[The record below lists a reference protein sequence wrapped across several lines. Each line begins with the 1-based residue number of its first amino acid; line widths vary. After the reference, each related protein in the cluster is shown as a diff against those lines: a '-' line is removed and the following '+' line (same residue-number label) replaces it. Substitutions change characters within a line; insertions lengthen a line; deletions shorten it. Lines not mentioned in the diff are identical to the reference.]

1 MADVLDRIRAECRE
15 VAESARFVHVER
27 DRIAP
32 YAREIWA
39 SAPERP
45 VYDKALH
52 FCGLAEDVVAYTVT
66 LDSVNFG
73 SGYFPH
79 VAKRPG
85 ASGYGT
91 VARAL
96 TDRFESEGAVDAAWL
111 AAATPG
117 DCARIFG
124 QSEADEPVAE
134 LMSLFARAWND
145 LGRDLL
151 CRFDGSFTRLVESA
165 NESASR
171 LVAELM
177 HQPLFR
183 DVATYRGRAVSFFKR
198 AQIVASDLALAL
210 DAKDWGRFRDLDR
223 LTIFADNLVPHV
235 LRSDGLLTY
244 DKDLADRI
252 ERGELIAAGSE
263 EEVEIRAC
271 SVQAVELMTA
281 ALRDRGATARDLDI
295 ALWNRGRLAA
305 YKAVPRHRTRT
316 TDY

>member
-1 MADVLDRIRAECRE
+1 MADVFDRIRAECQE

-32 YAREIWA
+32 YAREIWVH
-39 SAPERP
+39 APERP
-45 VYDKALH
+45 AYDTDLH
-52 FCGLAEDVVAYTVT
+52 FCGPAEDVVAYTVT

-79 VAKRPG
+79 LAKRPG
-85 ASGYGT
+85 TSGYGT

-96 TDRFESEGAVDAAWL
+96 TDRFESEGPFDAAWL
-111 AAATPG
+111 ADATPD

-124 QSEADEPVAE
+124 QSQAVEPVAE

-165 NESASR
+165 GESASR
-171 LVAELM
+171 LVAELA

-183 DVATYRGRAVSFFKR
+183 DVTGYRGRAVPFFKR
-198 AQIVASDLALAL
+198 AQILASDLALAL
-210 DAKDWGRFRDLDR
+210 DEQDWGRFRDLGR

-235 LRSDGLLTY
+235 LRSDGVLTY
-244 DKDLADRI
+244 DEDLADRI
-252 ERGELIAAGSE
+252 RRGELVPAGSE

-271 SVQAVELMTA
+271 SVHAVELMTA
-281 ALRDRGATARDLDI
+281 ALGDRGATARDLDI

-305 YKAVPRHRTRT
+305 YKAKPRHRTRT
-316 TDY
+316 TAY